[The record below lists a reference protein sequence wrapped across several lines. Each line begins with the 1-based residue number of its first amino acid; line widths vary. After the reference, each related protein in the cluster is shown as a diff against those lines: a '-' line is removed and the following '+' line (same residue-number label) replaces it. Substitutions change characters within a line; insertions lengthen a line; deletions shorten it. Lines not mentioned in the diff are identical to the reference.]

1 MVAEKGKDV
10 KKIRLNKEQTISLY
24 RSKEQELKKISDK
37 LEEIDNLLLEI
48 RKAEQTL
55 TEIKNIKDKES
66 LLVNIGAGVL
76 VNCIIENKKDVKIT
90 LPGNIIVD
98 KDTDLILADIRK
110 RKDELT
116 DIRKKF
122 VESYQNNVRTIQQVS
137 KAIEQMEAQKATE
150 SQKGLVN

>member
-1 MVAEKGKDV
+1 MVAEKDV

-55 TEIKNIKDKES
+55 TEIMNIKEKENI
-66 LLVNIGAGVL
+66 LVNIGAGVL
-76 VNCIIENKKDVKIT
+76 VNCVIENKKDVKIT

-98 KDTDLILADIRK
+98 KDTNLILEDIKK
-110 RKDELT
+110 RKTELT

-137 KAIEQMEAQKATE
+137 KAIEQMNSEKANETG
-150 SQKGLVN
+150 KGLVN